1 MWSYYE
7 LTTAQT
13 QADRRASVEY
23 SVSPAAAREFRED
36 AIARA
41 LNEQHQSV
49 KIQEQV
55 ARQTANQLL
64 YGAIKAF
71 FRRDAAIAR

>member
-13 QADRRASVEY
+13 QADRQASAGY
-23 SVSPAAAREFRED
+23 SISPAAAREFPED
-36 AIARA
+36 SIARA

-55 ARQTANQLL
+55 ARQMATKVL

-71 FRRDAAIAR
+71 FQRTAAIAK

>member
-13 QADRRASVEY
+13 QADRRASAGY
-23 SVSPAAAREFRED
+23 SVAQAAAREFPED

-41 LNEQHQSV
+41 LNEKHQSL
-49 KIQEQV
+49 KIQEQA
-55 ARQTANQLL
+55 ARQMANKVL

-71 FRRDAAIAR
+71 FQRTAAIAR

>member
-7 LTTAQT
+7 LTIAQT
-13 QADRRASVEY
+13 QADRRASAGY
-23 SVSPAAAREFRED
+23 SVSSAAAREFPAD

-49 KIQEQV
+49 KTQEQA
-55 ARQTANQLL
+55 ARRMAHKVL

-71 FRRDAAIAR
+71 FRRTAAVAR

>member
-13 QADRRASVEY
+13 QADRHASVGY
-23 SVSPAAAREFRED
+23 SVSPAAAHEFPAD

-41 LNEQHQSV
+41 LDEQHQSV

-55 ARQTANQLL
+55 TRQTANQIL

-71 FRRDAAIAR
+71 FQPTAAVAR